1 MAQVDTAISW
11 RQRKSIDSERAIDGH
26 GGRVYVRR
34 HRRGRASSFLR
45 GPLMRN
51 RRLLAGSSLEGEVG
65 LTSEP
70 ASHTGF
76 IRDVFGAELPS

>member
-1 MAQVDTAISW
+1 
-11 RQRKSIDSERAIDGH
+11 
-26 GGRVYVRR
+26 
-34 HRRGRASSFLR
+34 
-45 GPLMRN
+45 MRN